1 MQQQQQQLAQFK
13 RNLLIVPFFFFV
25 NVVDF
30 PEKKSNFISSNE
42 GLLQLIKT
50 SRPLDESQKKKKKK
64 KNRSINRCSRK
75 LLSIQAG
82 NGSSIF
88 LDFKKSQVLS
98 ETISAD

>member
-64 KNRSINRCSRK
+64 NRSINRCSRK

-98 ETISAD
+98 KTISAD

>member
-50 SRPLDESQKKKKKK
+50 SRPLDESQKKRKRKIDP
-64 KNRSINRCSRK
+64 SI
-75 LLSIQAG
+75 AAAA
-82 NGSSIF
+82 SSCQSKQEMDRVYF
-88 LDFKKSQVLS
+88 
-98 ETISAD
+98 

>member
-50 SRPLDESQKKKKKK
+50 SRPLDESQKKKEKEK
-64 KNRSINRCSRK
+64 SIHQSLQPQALVNPSRK
-75 LLSIQAG
+75 WIEY
-82 NGSSIF
+82 IYRF
-88 LDFKKSQVLS
+88 
-98 ETISAD
+98 

>member
-50 SRPLDESQKKKKKK
+50 SRPLHESQKKKKKIDP
-64 KNRSINRCSRK
+64 SI
-75 LLSIQAG
+75 AAAA
-82 NGSSIF
+82 SSCQSKQEMDRVYF
-88 LDFKKSQVLS
+88 
-98 ETISAD
+98 